1 MRIERGCFERTSHR
15 RIPLA
20 RVRVVVDPADFE
32 RLELR
37 EFERADRLSPCIAWC
52 HAHAG
57 AGSLGW
63 EMEANERV
71 DIFYFTEPAD
81 AAAFHAR
88 FAGSSASAAGKQ
100 HLAA

>member
-1 MRIERGCFERTSHR
+1 MRIERGCFERASYR
-15 RIPLA
+15 RFAAA

-52 HAHAG
+52 HAAIG

-63 EMEANERV
+63 EMEAAERA

-88 FAGSSASAAGKQ
+88 FAGSPAAVAGERL
-100 HLAA
+100 LAA

>member
-1 MRIERGCFERTSHR
+1 MRIERGCFERASHR
-15 RIPLA
+15 RIPVA

-32 RLELR
+32 RLQLR

-52 HAHAG
+52 HENIG
-57 AGSLGW
+57 AGFLGW
-63 EMEANERV
+63 EMEATEQA

-88 FAGSSASAAGKQ
+88 FAGSLASAAAEQ
-100 HLAA
+100 LLAA